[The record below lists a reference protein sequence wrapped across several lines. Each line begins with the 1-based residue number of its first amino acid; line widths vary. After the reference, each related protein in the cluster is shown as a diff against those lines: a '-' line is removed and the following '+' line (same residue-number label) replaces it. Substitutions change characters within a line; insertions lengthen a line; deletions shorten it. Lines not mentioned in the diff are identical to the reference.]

1 LLRRAP
7 EANGVKF
14 VLIFG
19 FGFIF
24 LSMLMGN
31 ARKRGKLND
40 EASKAVGALANAMRF
55 FVYGLLAL
63 VVVACGVVAYQML

>member
-1 LLRRAP
+1 L
-7 EANGVKF
+7 KF

-24 LSMLMGN
+24 LSMLMGE

-40 EASKAVGALANAMRF
+40 EASRAVGGLANAMRVL
-55 FVYGLLAL
+55 VYALLA
-63 VVVACGVVAYQML
+63 VIVIACGVVAYQMLQGGLV

>member
-1 LLRRAP
+1 L
-7 EANGVKF
+7 KF
-14 VLIFG
+14 VLIFF

-40 EASKAVGALANAMRF
+40 EASRAVGALANAMRF
-55 FVYGLLAL
+55 LVYGLLVL
-63 VVVACGVVAYQML
+63 VVLACGVAAYQML

>member
-1 LLRRAP
+1 L
-7 EANGVKF
+7 KF

-24 LSMLMGN
+24 LSMLMGE

-40 EASKAVGALANAMRF
+40 EANRAVGGLANAMRVL
-55 FVYGLLAL
+55 VYVLVA
-63 VVVACGVVAYQML
+63 VVVFACGVVAYQMLQGSQL

>member
-1 LLRRAP
+1 LQRAP
-7 EANGVKF
+7 EATDLKF
-14 VLIFG
+14 VLIFA

-24 LSMLMGN
+24 VSMLMGN

>member
-1 LLRRAP
+1 M
-7 EANGVKF
+7 KF
-14 VLIFG
+14 VLIFT

-24 LSMLMGN
+24 LSMLMGS

-55 FVYGLLAL
+55 LVYGLI
-63 VVVACGVVAYQML
+63 VVMVLACGVVAWQML